1 MLGLTLGSKLLVTHA
16 LGQKSHPVS
25 RLRKLHR

>member
-1 MLGLTLGSKLLVTHA
+1 MITLGTKLLITHA
-16 LGQKSHPVS
+16 LGQKSRPVS

>member
-1 MLGLTLGSKLLVTHA
+1 MLGLTLGSKLMTTHA
-16 LGQKSHPVS
+16 LGQKSRPVS